1 MTAEAA
7 FENDGENR
15 AVGYSSPLGDDM
27 SDRDGAQGDGSQGDL
42 AVRGTAMTGPSST
55 RYADVPAT
63 RKTQIVVVGG
73 GAGGL
78 QLVRRLGA
86 KFGREN
92 HDIILVDKNASHI
105 WKPLLH
111 EVAAGSLDA
120 NLDEVGYRG
129 HCHKWGYRYFK
140 GTLSGLDRKNRVI
153 HIAPVLDDDG
163 TEIISAHTIRY
174 DYLVLAVGSVSNDF
188 GVPGVR
194 EHAIYL
200 DSREQADKF
209 RTKLLNHCLRVSRT
223 VSVNPAAGAQV
234 RVAIVG
240 GGATGVE
247 LAAELFNA
255 AGALRFYGLEVF
267 DESRLNVTLLEAGPR
282 ILPALPDRLAKAAHG
297 ELERLGV
304 EVRVSA
310 QVTSAE
316 KGMYITSEGEEIR
329 ADLIVWAA
337 GVKGAEFLSTLGL
350 QTNRNNQIIVR
361 DSLQSVDDDRI
372 FALGDC
378 AYYVPAGAE
387 RPIPPRAQAAHQMAD
402 TVFDNLIRLMANTE
416 RARSARPSKA
426 LKPFVYQ
433 DNGSLVSLSRF
444 STVGSLMGNLV
455 GGKMAVEGRLAR
467 VIYTSLYSMHLL
479 AIHGWLK
486 GLSLMA
492 IGRVNRIVRPRLK
505 LH

>member
-1 MTAEAA
+1 MNIQSSLDVSAPLSETTPEPL
-7 FENDGENR
+7 GVP
-15 AVGYSSPLGDDM
+15 AVGEEGHWRSGV
-27 SDRDGAQGDGSQGDL
+27 G
-42 AVRGTAMTGPSST
+42 
-55 RYADVPAT
+55 

-78 QLVRRLGA
+78 ELVRRLGA
-86 KFGREN
+86 KFGRKN
-92 HDIILVDKNASHI
+92 HDIILVDKNPSHI

-140 GTLSGLDRKNRVI
+140 GSLSGIDREKRAI
-153 HIAPVLDDDG
+153 HLAPVYDDDG
-163 TEIISAHTIRY
+163 TELISEHSIRY
-174 DYLVLAVGSVSNDF
+174 DYLVIAVGSVSNDF
-188 GVPGVR
+188 GVNGVK

-223 VSVNPAAGAQV
+223 MSVDPDANAQV
-234 RVAIVG
+234 KVAIVG

-247 LAAELFNA
+247 LAAELYNA
-255 AGALRFYGLEVF
+255 AGALKHYGLEVF
-267 DESRLNVTLLEAGPR
+267 DESRLKVTLLEAGER
-282 ILPALPDRLAKAAHG
+282 ILPALPERLSSAAQH
-297 ELERLGV
+297 ELEELGV
-304 EVRVSA
+304 EVRTA
-310 QVTSAE
+310 TQVIKAR
-316 KGMYITSEGEEIR
+316 KGLFLTRNDDAIR

-337 GVKGAEFLSTLGL
+337 GVKGADFLSTLGL
-350 QTNRNNQIIVR
+350 TTNRNNQILVR
-361 DSLQSVDDDRI
+361 DTMQSLDDDRI

-378 AYYVPAGAE
+378 CSYTPEGE
-387 RPIPPRAQAAHQMAD
+387 QRPIPPRAQAAHQMAE
-402 TVFDNLIRLMANTE
+402 TVYDNLLRVMTNAK
-416 RARSARPSKA
+416 RAKA
-426 LKPFVYQ
+426 GKSPKPLKPFVYK

-455 GGKMAVEGRLAR
+455 GGSMAVEGRLAR
-467 VIYTSLYSMHLL
+467 FIYTSLYSMHLL